1 MLISVISPKASPGN
15 LSQLEEVL
23 FGASTDCTITTGVM
37 AVKVAADG
45 NQKVSVARSYTGPFS
60 LILVFI
66 DIFSLVCAFPF
77 LLEADGLSVSDM

>member
-1 MLISVISPKASPGN
+1 M
-15 LSQLEEVL
+15 
-23 FGASTDCTITTGVM
+23 
-37 AVKVAADG
+37 KVAADG